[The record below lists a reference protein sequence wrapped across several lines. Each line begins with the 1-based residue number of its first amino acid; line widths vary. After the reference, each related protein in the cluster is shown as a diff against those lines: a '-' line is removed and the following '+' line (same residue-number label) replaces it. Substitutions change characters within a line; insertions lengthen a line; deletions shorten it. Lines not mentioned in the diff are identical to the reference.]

1 MKFIAPSI
9 IIVLC
14 DLFELWPKT
23 KTQTYNRISILNF
36 THTRT
41 HANIIQRKVI
51 NCQYEEHIVHQVL
64 FIQKYSF
71 NTIRIVHFLLTAIH
85 HHSEYP
91 ATQ

>member
-23 KTQTYNRISILNF
+23 KTRNIQPHSDSKHYTDKQ
-36 THTRT
+36 T
-41 HANIIQRKVI
+41 HANIIQLKVI

-71 NTIRIVHFLLTAIH
+71 NTIRTAIH
-85 HHSEYP
+85 HRSEYP